1 MTADHSAAVARG
13 LTQLRP
19 AVLPPEIHQPDGPAS
34 VAAAILNERSPRHA
48 VAAILGGMIKSAKE
62 FLRKYL
68 DGGAG
73 DESATS
79 TKGISLAVAALLV
92 EILRA
97 DFEVSEDERRQV
109 LGSIRGLLGLSETAC
124 AELLELAERQID
136 QSHDLYQF
144 TSEVNR
150 AYSAQ
155 DKLRLVEQLW
165 RVARA
170 DERVHKYEEHLIRRI
185 ADLLHVP
192 HSAYI
197 AAKLRS
203 EDTASKPDMT

>member
-1 MTADHSAAVARG
+1 MGMR
-13 LTQLRP
+13 RN
-19 AVLPPEIHQPDGPAS
+19 VLCASSVPGHHIAGPS
-34 VAAAILNERSPRHA
+34 RSRETVEAAILDA
-48 VAAILGGMIKSAKE
+48 MIRSAKE
-62 FLRKYL
+62 FFRKYL
-68 DGGAG
+68 EAKAA
-73 DESATS
+73 DESAS
-79 TKGISLAVAALLV
+79 GSSLAVAALLV

-97 DFEVSEDERRQV
+97 DFDASADERRQV
-109 LGSIRGLLGLSETAC
+109 LESLRSLLGLDATAC
-124 AELLELAERQID
+124 AELLDLAERRID

-203 EDTASKPDMT
+203 EDTAARPDMT